1 MRTLA
6 RRTHEPH
13 ISSLEQLFQLHRIPS
28 VRAIDGCFFPL
39 SACVASD
46 RLLCEGD
53 MKKSFLLR
61 LDMADY
67 DKIADISDR
76 YEVSMRQ
83 VILTA
88 LEEFMKKVKEAE
100 EGE

>member
-1 MRTLA
+1 
-6 RRTHEPH
+6 
-13 ISSLEQLFQLHRIPS
+13 
-28 VRAIDGCFFPL
+28 
-39 SACVASD
+39 
-46 RLLCEGD
+46 

-61 LDMADY
+61 LDQADY

-100 EGE
+100 ASHD

>member
-1 MRTLA
+1 
-6 RRTHEPH
+6 
-13 ISSLEQLFQLHRIPS
+13 
-28 VRAIDGCFFPL
+28 
-39 SACVASD
+39 
-46 RLLCEGD
+46 

-88 LEEFMKKVKEAE
+88 LEEFMKKVREAE
-100 EGE
+100 TSHD